1 MYLCVYVHREC
12 TPSKVLCFT
21 RSSPLI
27 HQLPAQYP
35 SQVVEPEAKEGTK
48 QILQVC
54 AKVYYHFF
62 LPISCL
68 LFSAHVTHLYCVYKL
83 CAFFLQNLVH
93 QNIDKLMVCKLSN
106 VPSQSQ
112 LSELLHS
119 FVHSDTAE
127 VLLLIVNMQE
137 VKQQII
143 NHIRIMI
150 EEEEAL
156 LRKESKQP
164 KLFLLLLHFPPS
176 KFHQAC
182 YPSLF
187 LRGWDHCYL
196 DTIAHS
202 AVKGVIDIRS
212 WFWDCCFSQ
221 EIVPPPEEDPLIL
234 ALREILHES
243 IPILSSRVYF
253 GMIMNGH
260 FNTTMSGSQRS
271 KTLKTFL
278 FDKGVGK
285 VLCEKFHTY
294 WKPNVMAE
302 YLEKAVVFTR
312 SQYSTLNI
320 TDSIQATFK
329 NHFFDFLVYMIS
341 RINEDCNIDVLFSPD
356 SSPAIEELFLNI
368 TQAFP
373 VPKLSQLKVRSSH
386 IQVVK
391 QTHYLPQFPF
401 FKMVSDVIERLVEE
415 SWEEANKEIDLLKGI
430 ERTVQAPPTYYGVT
444 NQQSLQK
451 KLKEI
456 VIRKVEMIM
465 EVGSLF
471 PLLSKSVVI
480 P

>member
-1 MYLCVYVHREC
+1 
-12 TPSKVLCFT
+12 
-21 RSSPLI
+21 
-27 HQLPAQYP
+27 
-35 SQVVEPEAKEGTK
+35 
-48 QILQVC
+48 
-54 AKVYYHFF
+54 
-62 LPISCL
+62 
-68 LFSAHVTHLYCVYKL
+68 
-83 CAFFLQNLVH
+83 
-93 QNIDKLMVCKLSN
+93 MVCKLSN

-112 LSELLHS
+112 VLELLHS

-156 LRKESKQP
+156 LMKEGKQP

-176 KFHQAC
+176 KFNNAC

-212 WFWDCCFSQ
+212 WFWDCCFPQ

-243 IPILSSRVYF
+243 IPILSSRVFF

-260 FNTTMSGSQRS
+260 FNTTMSGSKRS
-271 KTLKTFL
+271 KALKTLL
-278 FDKGVGK
+278 FEKGVGK
-285 VLCEKFHTY
+285 VLCEKFRTY
-294 WKPNVMAE
+294 WKPNIMAE

-312 SQYSTLNI
+312 SQDSTLNI

-329 NHFFDFLVYMIS
+329 NLFFDFLVYMIS

-356 SSPAIEELFLNI
+356 SSPAIENLFLNI
-368 TQAFP
+368 AGAFP
-373 VPKLSQLKVRSSH
+373 VPKLSQLKARSSQL
-386 IQVVK
+386 QVVK

-401 FKMVSDVIERLVEE
+401 FKMVSDVIEQLVEE
-415 SWEEANKEIDLLKGI
+415 SREDANKQIDLLKGI
-430 ERTVQAPPTYYGVT
+430 ERNTVEVSLTYYGAT
-444 NQQSLQK
+444 NQQSLLV

-456 VIRKVEMIM
+456 VVKKIKEIM
-465 EVGSLF
+465 QVGIVSCHGQ
-471 PLLSKSVVI
+471 
-480 P
+480 